1 MSMTARAG
9 RGGFVA
15 LSVIGVSLAAHLIA
29 GGFTDFWSPLLLIE
43 FAAIAVASVWLS
55 GRHWTMPRFVVL
67 LVASQIVLHF
77 SMQWSHMS
85 GMSASDSG
93 AAAMTPVA
101 PTPNSSWAMYVAH
114 AGAVVVIVLLIRQSE
129 SRVVALIA
137 ILAAVVHP
145 IMMNSVVFPPLSWFA
160 NPIFSRSLE
169 FDDLWCVSSL
179 KRRGPPPSPVY
190 SRPPTVGVVL
200 ALA

>member
-29 GGFTDFWSPLLLIE
+29 GGSADFWSPLLLIE

-93 AAAMTPVA
+93 AAEMTPVA
-101 PTPNSSWAMYVAH
+101 PTPNSPWAMYVAH
-114 AGAVVVIVLLIRQSE
+114 AGAVVVIALLIRQSE
-129 SRVVALIA
+129 SRALALTEIV
-137 ILAAVVHP
+137 AAVVHP
-145 IMMNSVVFPPLSWFA
+145 IFTISSVSPPFSWFA
-160 NPIFSRSLE
+160 HPIFSTALE

-179 KRRGPPPSPVY
+179 QRRGPPRSLVY
-190 SRPPTVGVVL
+190 SRPPAVGVVL